1 MRVFVAGATGVL
13 GRELLP
19 MLTRHVVTGMT
30 RSRPEVVRA
39 LGAEPVVA
47 DVYDRD
53 RVLAVVAAARP
64 DVVVHLL
71 TDLAA
76 RDFDANARIR
86 RVGTRNLVDAAAAA
100 GARRLVVESI
110 SFGASPDGMAAVAE
124 MERIAKESGLDAVVL
139 RLARLWGAGTWHD
152 APEQG
157 ADFTH
162 VRDAAQLVCDAIGSG
177 ARRTSPSLLR
187 AADVPLRIA
196 RERRR
201 AGQRAKPVGLPL
213 VA

>member
-19 MLTRHVVTGMT
+19 MLTGHVVIGMT

-53 RVLAVVAAARP
+53 RVRAVVAAARP

-71 TDLAA
+71 TNLAA

-86 RVGTRNLVDAAAAA
+86 RIGTRNLVDAAVAARA
-100 GARRLVVESI
+100 SRLVVESI
-110 SFGASPDGMAAVAE
+110 SFGAPPDGMAAVAE
-124 MERIAKESGLDAVVL
+124 MERIANESGLEAVVL
-139 RLARLWGAGTWHD
+139 RLARLWGPGTWHD

-157 ADFTH
+157 ADFIH
-162 VRDAAQLVCDAIGSG
+162 VQDAAQLVCDAIGFV
-177 ARRTSPSLLR
+177 AR
-187 AADVPLRIA
+187 
-196 RERRR
+196 
-201 AGQRAKPVGLPL
+201 
-213 VA
+213 